1 MCSAQTLVHAF
12 ADIICLICTLP
23 AHFNELLPALS
34 LFFFSCLFAPVI
46 DSPVSVGV
54 QVLPQGYWYTVL
66 YSSII
71 LVLCLIV
78 CLVGAHIYSRT
89 AFAILLLI
97 TVSLLS
103 IFISSVVVKHQDFV
117 ITHQLS
123 GNQTVRYN
131 TSYTGFNTTTL
142 RNNLGRE
149 CQSHR
154 LKHICTFSLMIPLL
168 CFLFAAGYTLDYSTN
183 SVMSFAT
190 VFAVLFTSCTGIMA
204 GANMSGCHYCI
215 CMSPSVLFILV
226 YVRTMCTP
234 PWCFCRWAK
243 DPKCLH
249 PQRHHRSRPL
259 YVYSLYSPLYPGRRH
274 LWEVWIHLF
283 FFYSLKSLIYLP

>member
-1 MCSAQTLVHAF
+1 MRVWRVRPWSCGGDTQCVRLRPWYAF
-12 ADIICLICTLP
+12 ADIIHLISTLP
-23 AHFNELLPALS
+23 AHFNEILSALS
-34 LFFFSCLFAPVI
+34 PFFLSCLFASVTE
-46 DSPVSVGV
+46 SPVSVGV

-78 CLVGAHIYSRT
+78 CLVGSHIYSRT

-103 IFISSVVVKHQDFV
+103 IFISSVVVKRKDFV

-131 TSYTGFNTTTL
+131 TSYTGFNATTL

-149 CQSHR
+149 CQSHG
-154 LKHICTFSLMIPLL
+154 LNHICTFSLLIPLL
-168 CFLFAAGYTLDYSTN
+168 YFLSAAGYTLDYSTN

-204 GANMSGCHYCI
+204 GANMSGCHYSV

-234 PWCFCRWAK
+234 
-243 DPKCLH
+243 
-249 PQRHHRSRPL
+249 S
-259 YVYSLYSPLYPGRRH
+259 
-274 LWEVWIHLF
+274 
-283 FFYSLKSLIYLP
+283 

>member
-1 MCSAQTLVHAF
+1 MSRHDKPLPGPRVWGKHWFDVLPGQSVRVWRVRPGSCGGDSRCVRLRPWYAF
-12 ADIICLICTLP
+12 ADIICLVCALP
-23 AHFNELLPALS
+23 AHFYDFLHALS
-34 LFFFSCLFAPVI
+34 SFFFSCLFAPI
-46 DSPVSVGV
+46 TESLVSVGV

-103 IFISSVVVKHQDFV
+103 VFISSVVVKRQDFV

-131 TSYTGFNTTTL
+131 TSYTGFNATTL

-154 LKHICTFSLMIPLL
+154 RSHSCTSSSVIPLL
-168 CFLFAAGYTLDYSTN
+168 YFLLAAGYTLDYSTN

-204 GANMSGCHYCI
+204 GANMSGCYHCVHL
-215 CMSPSVLFILV
+215 SPSLLFCLL
-226 YVRTMCTP
+226 YVRTTCAP
-234 PWCFCRWAK
+234 P
-243 DPKCLH
+243 
-249 PQRHHRSRPL
+249 
-259 YVYSLYSPLYPGRRH
+259 
-274 LWEVWIHLF
+274 
-283 FFYSLKSLIYLP
+283 

>member
-1 MCSAQTLVHAF
+1 MCTRL
-12 ADIICLICTLP
+12 
-23 AHFNELLPALS
+23 AHFNEILRVLS
-34 LFFFSCLFAPVI
+34 SFFFSCLFVSVAE
-46 DSPVSVGV
+46 SPVSTGV

-103 IFISSVVVKHQDFV
+103 IFISSVVVKRQDFV

-123 GNQTVRYN
+123 GNQSVHYN
-131 TSYTGFNTTTL
+131 TSYTGYNATTL
-142 RNNLGRE
+142 KNNLGRE
-149 CQSHR
+149 CQNHMCS
-154 LKHICTFSLMIPLL
+154 FSLMIPLPYL
-168 CFLFAAGYTLDYSTN
+168 FFFFFFFAAGYTLDYSTN

-204 GANMSGCHYCI
+204 GANMSGC
-215 CMSPSVLFILV
+215 
-226 YVRTMCTP
+226 
-234 PWCFCRWAK
+234 
-243 DPKCLH
+243 
-249 PQRHHRSRPL
+249 
-259 YVYSLYSPLYPGRRH
+259 SLTTSA
-274 LWEVWIHLF
+274 
-283 FFYSLKSLIYLP
+283 

>member
-1 MCSAQTLVHAF
+1 MCSAQTLVRAP
-12 ADIICLICTLP
+12 ADLLCTLL
-23 AHFNELLPALS
+23 ACYREALS
-34 LFFFSCLFAPVI
+34 LLFFVCLFAPE
-46 DSPVSVGV
+46 SPVSVGV

-71 LVLCLIV
+71 LVLCLVV

-103 IFISSVVVKHQDFV
+103 IFISSVVVKRQDFV
-117 ITHQLS
+117 IIHQFP

-131 TSYTGFNTTTL
+131 TSYTGFNATTL

-149 CQSHR
+149 CRGHAFEHVCSFSWR
-154 LKHICTFSLMIPLL
+154 IPPFSLLS
-168 CFLFAAGYTLDYSTN
+168 AAGYTLDYSTN

-204 GANMSGCHYCI
+204 GANMSGCQC
-215 CMSPSVLFILV
+215 CT
-226 YVRTMCTP
+226 RTGP
-234 PWCFCRWAK
+234 
-243 DPKCLH
+243 
-249 PQRHHRSRPL
+249 
-259 YVYSLYSPLYPGRRH
+259 
-274 LWEVWIHLF
+274 
-283 FFYSLKSLIYLP
+283 